1 MIYCELSGKKQVD
14 VTDLKEN
21 KRTAQS
27 APCKDIGRGYIYFI
41 TRNFITTG
49 ASVKI

>member
-27 APCKDIGRGYIYFI
+27 APCKDIGREYKFLIA
-41 TRNFITTG
+41 RNFFL
-49 ASVKI
+49 